1 MIGREMKKILF
12 LCLLTFC
19 CSLLMGENLST
30 VKQSTSTIAFTVA
43 EKDLFPEGITYD
55 PKTEQFFL
63 GSILKKKIIA
73 VGKDGSESDFVKSG
87 QDGLSEC
94 LGLKVDTQRRR
105 LWALSYDGKWS
116 GDKIASVHIFD
127 IDSKK
132 LVKKLS
138 AEKGKFPAFNDL
150 VLTEDGGSYVTDCI
164 GNAVYHVTP
173 DLEKLELFVRS
184 DELLR
189 SANGIVISPDNS
201 FLFVASETKGIV
213 LVDLATKKIEPIANR
228 LEMDTK
234 VIDGL
239 MYYKNSLIAIL
250 NPGFDPKFHC
260 IVRYFLSDD
269 GKEITGAIII
279 DKNNPLFG
287 MPTTGV
293 IADDNLYCLAA
304 TLLDQLTVD
313 YKYDIT
319 KLRNPLVLKYHLN

>member
-1 MIGREMKKILF
+1 MKKILF
-12 LCLLTFC
+12 LCLFAVC
-19 CSLLMGENLST
+19 CFLLMAGTPPTEKLQN
-30 VKQSTSTIAFTVA
+30 STIAFTVA

-73 VGKDGSESDFVKSG
+73 VGRDGSESDFVKSG

-94 LGLKVDTQRRR
+94 LGLKVDAQRRR

-127 IDSKK
+127 IDTKK

-138 AEKGKFPAFNDL
+138 VEKGKFPAFNDL
-150 VLTEDGGSYVTDCI
+150 VLTEDGGAYITDCI

-173 DLEKLELFVRS
+173 DLEKIELFVRS

-189 SANGIVISPDNS
+189 VANGIQISADQS
-201 FLFVASETKGIV
+201 FLYVASETKGIV
-213 LVDLATKKIEPIANR
+213 LLDLATKNLEPIANR
-228 LEMDTK
+228 LGIDSK

-239 MYYKNSLIAIL
+239 MFYKNGLIGIL

-269 GKEITGAIII
+269 GKEITGAVII
-279 DKNNPLFG
+279 DKNNPFFG

-293 IADDNLYCLAA
+293 IAGDNLYCLAA

-319 KLRNPLVLKYHLN
+319 KLKNPLVLKYHLN

>member
-1 MIGREMKKILF
+1 MKKILF
-12 LCLLTFC
+12 LCLFAVCGFLLTAETPQAEK
-19 CSLLMGENLST
+19 LQN
-30 VKQSTSTIAFTVA
+30 STIAVTVA
-43 EKDLFPEGITYD
+43 EKDLFPEGIAYD

-63 GSILKKKIIA
+63 GSIPKKKIIA
-73 VGKDGSESDFVKSG
+73 IGKDGSESDFAKSG

-94 LGLKVDTQRRR
+94 LGLKVDAQRRR

-116 GDKIASVHIFD
+116 GDKTAYVHIFD
-127 IDSKK
+127 IESKK
-132 LVKKLS
+132 LIKILS

-150 VLTEDGGSYVTDCI
+150 VLTEDGGAYITDCI

-173 DLEKLELFVRS
+173 DLEKIEMFVRS

-189 SANGIVISPDNS
+189 SANGIQISTDQS
-201 FLFVASETKGIV
+201 FLYVASETKGIILLDIV
-213 LVDLATKKIEPIANR
+213 TKNLEPIANR
-228 LEMDTK
+228 LSIDSK

-239 MYYKNSLIAIL
+239 MFYKNSLIGIL

-260 IVRYFLSDD
+260 IVRYFLSND
-269 GKEITGAIII
+269 GKEITGAVII

-293 IADDNLYCLAA
+293 IAGDNLYCLAA

-319 KLRNPLVLKYHLN
+319 KLKNPLVLKYHLN

>member
-1 MIGREMKKILF
+1 MKNAFF
-12 LCLLTFC
+12 LCLLTVFC
-19 CSLLMGENLST
+19 SILIPGKCLTIEKAGS
-30 VKQSTSTIAFTVA
+30 VIAFKVA
-43 EKDLFPEGITYD
+43 EKDLFPEGIAYD
-55 PKTEQFFL
+55 SKTDQFFL

-73 VGKDGSESDFVKSG
+73 VGKNGSESDFAQSG

-94 LGLKVDTQRRR
+94 LGLKVDVQRRR
-105 LWALSYDGKWS
+105 LWALSYEGKWS
-116 GDKIASVHIFD
+116 GDKTAYVHIFD

-150 VLTEDGGSYVTDCI
+150 VLTDDGGAYITDYI
-164 GNAVYHVTP
+164 GNAVYYVNP
-173 DLEKLELFVRS
+173 ALEKLELFVS
-184 DELLR
+184 SEELLR
-189 SANGIVISPDNS
+189 GANGIQISADKS
-201 FLFVASETKGIV
+201 FLYVASETQGIV
-213 LVDLATKKIEPIANR
+213 MLDLATKKIEPIANH
-228 LEMDTK
+228 LGINSK

-260 IVRYFLSDD
+260 IVRYYLSGD
-269 GKEITGAIII
+269 GKEIIGASIM
-279 DKNNPLFG
+279 DRNNPLFE

-293 IADDNLYCLAA
+293 IAGDNFYCLAA

-319 KLRNPLVLKYHLN
+319 KIKNPLVLKYHLD